1 MLLEANGIIMLVRQE
16 GRNGHSSYH
25 KVVLVFF
32 FSRQG
37 FFINTVAFIPIHYCG
52 VIRFRGG

>member
-32 FSRQG
+32 FQDKD
-37 FFINTVAFIPIHYCG
+37 FL
-52 VIRFRGG
+52 